1 MVKPRSQKLA
11 QPIKPNPSQKTIE
24 KLADKIA
31 DKPYGKKLEAVEDN
45 DNGEELERI
54 TISIPRSMKY
64 ALDDLMLDRKRNK
77 KPNRTASAIIREALK
92 VYLKKYEV

>member
-1 MVKPRSQKLA
+1 MVKPRSQQLA
-11 QPIKPNPSQKTIE
+11 QPIKPKPSQKSIE

-31 DKPYGKKLEAVEDN
+31 DKPYGKKSQAIEDN
-45 DNGEELERI
+45 DNSEELERI

-77 KPNRTASAIIREALK
+77 KPNRTASAMIREAIK
-92 VYLKKYEV
+92 VYLKKYEM